1 MPNYRINLQGVIAG
15 SEEFQHGVTVT
26 STETLTQVADDAVS
40 TAEGT
45 LFSSDFLSN
54 FTSGVAWSQIN
65 VAELG
70 GFGEPVVASQIRS
83 ISETGTAEGAM
94 LPPQCAIVVSH
105 LTLGAGSRNRG
116 RAYLPAVAASGLTTA
131 GRITST
137 VRGELLTAYA
147 GWLTSLDAAGS
158 QPIVLSE
165 VGGGAVSFIT
175 SVRIG
180 DVIDT
185 QRRRRGSLA
194 ESYASATI

>member
-1 MPNYRINLQGVIAG
+1 MPDYRINLMGVIAS

-26 STETLTQVADDAVS
+26 SVETLTQVADDALS

-54 FTSGVAWSQIN
+54 FTTGVAWTQIN
-65 VAELG
+65 ISELG
-70 GFGEPVVASQIRS
+70 GFGEPVAASQIRPL
-83 ISETGTAEGAM
+83 SETGTAEGAM

-116 RAYLPAVAASGLTTA
+116 RAYLPAPAASGLTTL

-147 GWLTSLDAAGS
+147 GWLGALDAAGS
-158 QPIVLSE
+158 QPIVRSE

-175 SVRIG
+175 SVRVG
-180 DVIDT
+180 DVVDT
-185 QRRRRGSLA
+185 QRRRRGALG
-194 ESYASATI
+194 ESYASMSI

>member
-1 MPNYRINLQGVIAG
+1 
-15 SEEFQHGVTVT
+15 
-26 STETLTQVADDAVS
+26 
-40 TAEGT
+40 
-45 LFSSDFLSN
+45 
-54 FTSGVAWSQIN
+54 
-65 VAELG
+65 
-70 GFGEPVVASQIRS
+70 
-83 ISETGTAEGAM
+83 M